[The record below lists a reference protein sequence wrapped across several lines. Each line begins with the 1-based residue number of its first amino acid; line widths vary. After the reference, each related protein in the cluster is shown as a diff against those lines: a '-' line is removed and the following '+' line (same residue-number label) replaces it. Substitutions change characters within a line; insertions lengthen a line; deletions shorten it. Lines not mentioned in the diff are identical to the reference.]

1 MSIDAEKASDKTQH
15 PFMIK
20 ALKKLEVEGTYLNII
35 KTILR
40 KTETISSQIRNEKR
54 VSTLPSL
61 IQFSARILTTIR
73 QEKERKEIQIGK
85 KSNYPYSQII

>member
-40 KTETISSQIRNEKR
+40 KTETISSQIRNKTR
-54 VSTLPSL
+54 VFTLPTL
-61 IQFSARILTTIR
+61 IQ
-73 QEKERKEIQIGK
+73 
-85 KSNYPYSQII
+85 Y